1 MAAGSWVLL
10 GRPAAELADYVIGTG
25 PRTVQSPAQDV
36 HVAYSEIP
44 QKEHAQDLRESA
56 HGMCTTHA
64 DVINAD
70 LLAFIKR
77 STGRLCGK
85 EGDTQ

>member
-1 MAAGSWVLL
+1 LWQRAPGYSW
-10 GRPAAELADYVIGTG
+10 GGQRPSLADYVIGTG
-25 PRTVQSPAQDV
+25 PRTVRPLAQDV
-36 HVAYSEIP
+36 HVAYALKLLKKSTLKIYEKFP
-44 QKEHAQDLRESA
+44 

-77 STGRLCGK
+77 
-85 EGDTQ
+85 

>member
-10 GRPAAELADYVIGTG
+10 GRPASELVDCVIGAG
-25 PRTVQSPAQDV
+25 PRTVRPPAQHV
-36 HVAYSEIP
+36 HVAYTPKPLKKSTLEIYEKFP
-44 QKEHAQDLRESA
+44 

-77 STGRLCGK
+77 
-85 EGDTQ
+85 